1 MLFSSSRSIRS
12 MSKNSVEDK
21 LKDLNLSNDELKR
34 FSDAFQNEEFRK
46 LFLEY
51 AEEINDPTNRQLYE
65 DEIRAVEEQR
75 GSDVTFV
82 HPKPGHVLKTT
93 LNGKN
98 KCFINIATNEHVDKP
113 SYAKTAGTNGV
124 NWSLPHCLAGPHE
137 DLDHDSKPCTVYDVI
152 FSPDTYRMAE
162 TNAKFMKMIEDSAV
176 ESVEK
181 NYHCQLDRNNLKRI
195 KMKFKG
201 VAKATIIRR
210 KKDDHHPL
218 PNTTE
223 SKSDD
228 PIDQVMSNAQNHKV
242 VLTSHN
248 RSVDHPPI
256 MNSKPTLHTDENG
269 YTIPIY
275 RLVHR
280 GEYDMQDCTNSIVA
294 QVRSMRPKELLVEV
308 DLPLCASTNNVDLD
322 VCERSLKLHCD
333 SPKYS
338 LDLSLPYPVRESDS
352 HARFDKKQRK
362 LLITLSVIKETPTVI
377 EIDSDAEMDEPSEPI
392 STAMIP
398 EPTMMMTNP
407 IADDVPYSFIP
418 FEYKQGLAR
427 VALVLYVKNVDQ
439 KSFKLDNDGQYLTIQ
454 LISFGSGCFPLHHQ
468 LCLDFDQS
476 DLFET
481 AESASNITFN
491 DDNVLILLK
500 KTANNKTITQF
511 SSGVTR
517 DDMKV
522 EIS

>member
-1 MLFSSSRSIRS
+1 
-12 MSKNSVEDK
+12 MSKNSFEEK
-21 LKDLNLSNDELKR
+21 LKDLKLSNDELKR

-51 AEEINDPTNRQLYE
+51 AEELNDPQNRQLYE
-65 DEIRAVEEQR
+65 DEICAVEKQQ

-82 HPKPGHVLKTT
+82 HPKPGHVLKTI
-93 LNGKN
+93 LNGKT
-98 KCFINIATNEHVDKP
+98 KCFINIATNEHVEKP
-113 SYAKTAGTNGV
+113 SYAKIEGKQGM

-137 DLDHDSKPCTVYDVI
+137 DLDNDSKVCTVYDVI

-162 TNAKFMKMIEDSAV
+162 TNAKFMKMVEDSAL

-181 NYHCQLDRNNLKRI
+181 NYHCQLDRNNLKRL

-210 KKDDHHPL
+210 KNDNPDPE
-218 PNTTE
+218 PE
-223 SKSDD
+223 SDD
-228 PIDQVMSNAQNHKV
+228 QPTPNAQNHKV

-248 RSVDHPPI
+248 RSVDPLPVSS
-256 MNSKPTLHTDENG
+256 NSKTTSHTDENG
-269 YTIPIY
+269 YTIPLY
-275 RLVHR
+275 RIIHR
-280 GEYDMQDCTNSIVA
+280 GEYDMQDCTNSIVT

-362 LLITLSVIKETPTVI
+362 LLITLAVIKEISTVI
-377 EIDSDAEMDEPSEPI
+377 EIDSDLEMDEPIEIIP
-392 STAMIP
+392 TATII
-398 EPTMMMTNP
+398 EPTMMNNP
-407 IADDVPYSFIP
+407 IPDNVTYSSIP

-427 VALVLYVKNVDQ
+427 VALVLNVKNVDQ
-439 KSFKLDNDGQYLTIQ
+439 NSFKLDNDGQYLTIQ
-454 LISFGSGCFPLHHQ
+454 LISLGSGCYPLHHQ
-468 LCLDFDQS
+468 LCLDFDES
-476 DLFET
+476 GIFEI
-481 AESASNITFN
+481 ASSVTFN
-491 DDNVLILLK
+491 DDNLLILLK
-500 KTANNKTITQF
+500 KTASNKTLTQF
-511 SSGVTR
+511 ASGVTR
-517 DDMKV
+517 EDMKV
-522 EIS
+522 KSL